1 MTLPL
6 DSDVS
11 LYELVTRSSTAP
23 SFLQVSPPTFKAV
36 FGSLL
41 DLLTEQKL
49 PATVWVKLP
58 HGAAWQGELKRY
70 CEISAVPQVI
80 YWLSSHKDENSTE
93 PGGVTASSMVEPAI
107 APDQDSSETAPT
119 PAQPSLFP
127 ISLAA
132 EQLKREYFILIE
144 SEQLCAL
151 VLAYRPRSTASS
163 KNETTEKSLAEPGQL
178 EEVDRKH
185 PLEILLTFDIE
196 LMRHVLQGVQ
206 QLVAAIPDINR
217 VNPDLE
223 AYQQR
228 WALAFSDPTFRSN
241 PTLLSQLFARHTQ
254 RQEDLW
260 HRVSTYRKQAE
271 TAESLT
277 IQNQELLTSLRFRDE
292 FLSNVGQELRTP
304 LTNMK
309 TALSLLNSPN
319 LKPTQRQRYMD
330 LLIKECDRQSSIISS
345 LQELVRLD
353 QVVDHTTFQALR
365 LSEVVPGV
373 VSIYQPLAE
382 EKGVRLAYTVPED
395 LPPVSC
401 VSDWLKQIV
410 INLLDNSIK
419 FTPRGGQVWVRAKQ
433 QGDYVQVEFR
443 DNGIGIAPGEISK
456 VFDRFYRARQSAS
469 EETGGVGLGLTIV
482 QQLLLHCGGSI
493 SVKSKLSEGSSFNVL
508 LPIHK
513 KIAP

>member
-1 MTLPL
+1 MTLPFN
-6 DSDVS
+6 SDVS
-11 LYELVTRSSTAP
+11 LYELVTRSGTAP
-23 SFLQVSPPTFKAV
+23 NFLQVSPPTFKSV
-36 FGSLL
+36 FGALL
-41 DLLTEQKL
+41 ELLTEHKL

-58 HGAAWQGELKRY
+58 HGAAWQGELKQY
-70 CEISAVPQVI
+70 CDLPDIPYVV
-80 YWLSSHKDENSTE
+80 YLLNTHRDEKPDE
-93 PGGVTASSMVEPAI
+93 VGGAI
-107 APDQDSSETAPT
+107 AKAVETTLTDSEEAPATISEPLQPT
-119 PAQPSLFP
+119 PQASIIP
-127 ISLAA
+127 IQLAT

-144 SEQLCAL
+144 SAQLCAL
-151 VLAYRPRSTASS
+151 VLAHRPRS
-163 KNETTEKSLAEPGQL
+163 KSESIDKPTSEPGQL
-178 EEVDRKH
+178 EEGDRKH
-185 PLEILLTFDIE
+185 PLELLLTFDIGFMQ
-196 LMRHVLQGVQ
+196 LALQGIRQ
-206 QLVAAIPDINR
+206 TVAAIPDPG
-217 VNPDLE
+217 VANPDLE
-223 AYQQR
+223 AHQQQ
-228 WALAFSDPTFRSN
+228 WASAFTDPMFRSN
-241 PTLLSQLFARHTQ
+241 PTLLSQLFARQTQ

-260 HRVSTYRKQAE
+260 HRVSTYRRQAE
-271 TAESLT
+271 TAETLS
-277 IQNQELLTSLRFRDE
+277 IQNQELLTSLQFKDE

-319 LKPTQRQRYMD
+319 LKPPQRQRYMD
-330 LLIKECDRQSSIISS
+330 LLSQECDRQSSIISS

-365 LSEVVPGV
+365 LNEVVPGV

-382 EKGVRLAYTVPED
+382 EKGLRLAYTVPED

-401 VSDWLKQIV
+401 MNDWLKQIV

-443 DNGIGIAPGEISK
+443 DNGIGIAPGEIPK

-493 SVKSKLSEGSSFNVL
+493 SVKSKLGEGSSFNVL

-513 KIAP
+513 KTET